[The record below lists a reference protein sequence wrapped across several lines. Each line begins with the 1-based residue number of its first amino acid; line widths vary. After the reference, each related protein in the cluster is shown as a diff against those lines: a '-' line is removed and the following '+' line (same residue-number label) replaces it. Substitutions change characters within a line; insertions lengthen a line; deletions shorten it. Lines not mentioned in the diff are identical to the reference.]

1 MAISRRPLNGSV
13 ISRKIKMNNWN
24 IPENLEKK
32 SLKETKSVFI
42 VVLNLDHQKNQE
54 KHKHHDVKG
63 SNLLLSLAN
72 FYCITMLCPD
82 H

>member
-1 MAISRRPLNGSV
+1 MKTKVVEVLSDLVFRTEDVWKYFNQKGFLI
-13 ISRKIKMNNWN
+13 KIAGLLPSDFNNRN
-24 IPENLEKK
+24 KDIKK
-32 SLKETKSVFI
+32 LRTLI
-42 VVLNLDHQKNQE
+42 T
-54 KHKHHDVKG
+54 VKG